1 MQNFTVGAVD
11 PENPQEAI
19 EQAAAAEES
28 KNGAYLS
35 EKSRSR
41 TFKSSDSEDD
51 GAAAFMED
59 KKDKG
64 REHVVRSRENSV
76 NDDGSDNARSRIET
90 AKSVSNMGSESFSV
104 SAYKVFLMTTNSRY

>member
-1 MQNFTVGAVD
+1 MMVSRPKTESSPFFKTNLKQRLVQNFTVGAVD

-59 KKDKG
+59 KKD
-64 REHVVRSRENSV
+64 
-76 NDDGSDNARSRIET
+76 
-90 AKSVSNMGSESFSV
+90 
-104 SAYKVFLMTTNSRY
+104 